1 MFNLKIVLTGIIF
14 VSLMA
19 IPCFAPAAETILT
32 VQVKESQMRTTPS
45 FLGKIVTRV
54 FYTERVTLLEDRGAW
69 KRVSKGR
76 AQGWIHA
83 SALTARKIVLRSG
96 KTNVRTGVASGELA
110 LAGKGFNAQLEAEF
124 RNKNQLDFTQVDRME
139 KITIRSEQMESFLKE
154 GLIVPP
160 QEGDL

>member
-1 MFNLKIVLTGIIF
+1 
-14 VSLMA
+14 
-19 IPCFAPAAETILT
+19 
-32 VQVKESQMRTTPS
+32 
-45 FLGKIVTRV
+45 
-54 FYTERVTLLEDRGAW
+54 
-69 KRVSKGR
+69 
-76 AQGWIHA
+76 
-83 SALTARKIVLRSG
+83 LRSG